1 MERAKCKMSDCILY
15 CLVIPLTYTEI
26 YSMYC
31 FGAGRSCFYS
41 TLAQA
46 EVEHMMAVLKQ
57 KKNKKKNWWNFTYCL
72 QKLECCHERWVSPNS
87 ASISCWTPLNSLSC
101 FPAWACRIEARHS
114 VCTGDLTHRKWKLW
128 LCMCVCCLRWVGA
141 WGWGWN
147 RICWE

>member
-57 KKNKKKNWWNFTYCL
+57 KKQKTKKTDETLLTVSRNW
-72 QKLECCHERWVSPNS
+72 S
-87 ASISCWTPLNSLSC
+87 AAMSAGFPL
-101 FPAWACRIEARHS
+101 
-114 VCTGDLTHRKWKLW
+114 T
-128 LCMCVCCLRWVGA
+128 LRVFHVGHP
-141 WGWGWN
+141 
-147 RICWE
+147 